1 MPTIHMTKRAVDALK
16 AANKDT
22 VYWDAGLPGFG
33 VKVTPRSRKVFVVL
47 YRIGGAGSRLRKY
60 TIGPYGRVTLQM
72 SRREAQKVLAA
83 RLEGRDPATEK
94 RESKRRMTADRVS
107 SRSSLFS
114 MSQRLVRLP
123 RFRACCVVRWSPAG
137 VTDVSTPSASERS
150 LSLRVRLRSAEPR

>member
-1 MPTIHMTKRAVDALK
+1 MPTIHMTKSAVDALK

-33 VKVTPRSRKVFVVL
+33 VKVTPRGRKVFVVL

-72 SRREAQKVLAA
+72 ARAEAQKVLAA

-94 RESKRRMTADRVS
+94 RESKRRMTADRVDDLIEVFIVQQHQWLLRAEQAEKTERNLMTRL
-107 SRSSLFS
+107 SRE
-114 MSQRLVRLP
+114 
-123 RFRACCVVRWSPAG
+123 G
-137 VTDVSTPSASERS
+137 
-150 LSLRVRLRSAEPR
+150 RLRKPALRSRR